1 MKVFYIAS
9 DNSMN
14 YLYLRDMDRE
24 EKDCQ
29 LHDFDLSDEEIK
41 EIYETQ
47 DKQQDRP
54 SLYPWESYEELRERM
69 CTMETLEAHI
79 KNME

>member
-9 DNSMN
+9 DNCMN
-14 YLYLRDMDRE
+14 YLYMRDMDRE

-29 LHDFDLSDEEIK
+29 ICDFDLSEEEIK

-47 DKQQDRP
+47 DEQQDRP
-54 SLYPWESYEELRERM
+54 SLYPWESYEELRDRM
-69 CTMETLEAHI
+69 STMVTLEDYI